1 MLTSKVEAG
10 DMEDYQ
16 TEKYQIRVVRNLFI
30 PMRDGATLAADLYCP
45 DADGEFPALLSFY
58 PYHKDDLIGAMNE
71 FPRRYLASRGY
82 AVLLID
88 FRGLGSSDGIVHQ
101 AMDRAEGRDGAEAV
115 EWIAA
120 QPWCDGNV
128 GMFGMSYGGIT
139 SLKVAFEHPPHLK
152 AIAPIMGTDD
162 IYLDYLYSG
171 GCLSCLPSFGAWG
184 SFMLA
189 MNLMPPTLIDPAG
202 RWYKVWQ
209 QRLEHALPY
218 IFPWQDHPSH
228 DEYWQSRAVDCSE
241 IKIPAFVIGGW
252 RDIFPEAMP
261 RVYEQLGS
269 ANKKLLMGPWMH
281 SLPDLSPHEP
291 VDYLPEMARFFDR
304 WLKNE
309 DNGVDREPAVTYFV
323 QGGANRWRSERKWPV
338 PRTAFSNFYLGAKGA
353 LTLDRTGDDSSER
366 YKARP
371 SVGTLA
377 GLWDPTAI
385 GIGLPLD
392 QNADDLA
399 SVAYTSAPQP
409 SDLEI
414 SGSPEALIK
423 ISVES
428 GDDVNLVVKL
438 CDVAPDGRSSLI
450 STGWLK
456 ATYRSSLETAE
467 PVPSGQIIEMKV
479 PMVAT
484 SYMVARRHRIR
495 VSISCSD
502 FPRIFPTRT
511 NPVIR
516 IHAGGRRGSHVR
528 LPITPAQKNS
538 NNHFEIRR
546 PDPAVNRSPLAIA
559 MTPRWSIERDLAS
572 DRVSVVTGSHQQSNI
587 LSGGT
592 MEMNHIARAS
602 VADAHPQG
610 AAVDGNT
617 TITLS
622 LPSVGKV
629 VVKTTSWI
637 GQDGMSLTGE
647 ICIEDKLIFEK
658 RWCK

>member
-1 MLTSKVEAG
+1 
-10 DMEDYQ
+10 MEN
-16 TEKYQIRVVRNLFI
+16 EKYQVRVERNLLI
-30 PMRDGATLAADLYCP
+30 PLRDGATLAADLYRP
-45 DADGEFPALLSFY
+45 DADGAFPALLSFY
-58 PYHKDDLIGAMNE
+58 PYHKDDLIGAANE
-71 FPRRYLASRGY
+71 FPRRYFAARGY
-82 AVLLID
+82 NVLLID

-115 EWIAA
+115 EWIAE

-128 GMFGMSYGGIT
+128 GMFGMSYGGIS
-139 SLKVAFEHPPHLK
+139 SLKVAFEQPPHLK
-152 AIAPIMGTDD
+152 AIVPIMGTDD
-162 IYLDYLYSG
+162 IYIDYLYSG

-202 RWYKVWQ
+202 RWYRVWQ

-218 IFPWQDHPSH
+218 IYPWQDHPSH
-228 DEYWQSRAVDCSE
+228 DEYWQSRAVDCSQ

-281 SLPDLSPHEP
+281 SLPDQSPHEP
-291 VDYLPEMARFFDR
+291 VDYLPEMTRFFDR

-309 DNGVDREPAVTYFV
+309 DNGIDREPAVTYFV
-323 QGGANRWRSERKWPV
+323 QGSANRWRSERKWPV
-338 PRTAFSNFYLGAKGA
+338 PRTTLSNFYLGAKQ
-353 LTLDRTGDDSSER
+353 TLSNDPAADDSSER
-366 YKARP
+366 YEARP

-377 GLWDPTAI
+377 GLWDPTAL

-392 QNADDLA
+392 QNHDDLA
-399 SVAYTSAPQP
+399 SVTFTSAPQP
-409 SDLEI
+409 SEIEI

-423 ISVES
+423 IAVES

-456 ATYRSSLETAE
+456 AAYRNSLENPE
-467 PVPSGQIIEMKV
+467 PVPTGQVIDMRV

-516 IHAGGRRGSHVR
+516 VYSGGRRGSHVR
-528 LPITPAQKNS
+528 IPIVPPPKNN
-538 NNHFEIRR
+538 NNHFEVRR
-546 PDPAVNRSPLAIA
+546 PDLTINRSPLAVA
-559 MTPRWSIERDLAS
+559 MTPRWTIERDLAS
-572 DRVSVVTGSHQQSNI
+572 GRVSVVTGSHQQSNLI
-587 LSGGT
+587 NGGSF
-592 MEMNHIARAS
+592 EMNHVARAS
-602 VADAHPQG
+602 VPDAQPQG
-610 AAVDGNT
+610 AAVDGDT
-617 TITLS
+617 VIALT

-629 VVKTTSWI
+629 IVKTTSWI
-637 GQDGMSLTGE
+637 GQDGMSLSGE
-647 ICIEDKLIFEK
+647 IRIEDKLVFEK
-658 RWCK
+658 HWRK

>member
-1 MLTSKVEAG
+1 MEHDKYQVKVE
-10 DMEDYQ
+10 
-16 TEKYQIRVVRNLFI
+16 RNLFI
-30 PMRDGATLAADLYCP
+30 PLRDGARLAADLYRP
-45 DADGEFPALLSFY
+45 DADGPFPALLSFY

-71 FPRRYLASRGY
+71 YPRRYFAERGY

-101 AMDRAEGRDGAEAV
+101 AMDRGEGRDGAEAV

-128 GMFGMSYGGIT
+128 GMFGLSYGGIT
-139 SLKVAFEHPPHLK
+139 SLKVAFEQPPHLK
-152 AIAPIMGTDD
+152 AIVPIMGTND
-162 IYLDYLYSG
+162 IFVDYLYSG

-189 MNLMPPTLIDPAG
+189 MNLMPPTLIDASG
-202 RWYKVWQ
+202 RWYRVWQ

-218 IFPWQDHPSH
+218 IYPWQDHPSH
-228 DEYWQSRAVDCSE
+228 DEYWQSRAVDCSQ

-281 SLPDLSPHEP
+281 GLPDLSAHEP
-291 VDYLPEMARFFDR
+291 VDYLAEVTRFFGH
-304 WLKNE
+304 WLKDQ
-309 DNGVDREPAVTYFV
+309 DNGIDREPAVTYFV
-323 QGGANRWRSERKWPV
+323 QGSANRWRSERKWPV
-338 PRTAFSNFYLGAKGA
+338 PRSTLNSYYLGAKGSLGTEPA
-353 LTLDRTGDDSSER
+353 GDDSSER
-366 YKARP
+366 YRGLP

-377 GLWDPTAI
+377 GLWDPTAL
-385 GIGLPLD
+385 GVGLPLD

-399 SVAYTSAPQP
+399 SVSYTSGPQQ

-423 ISVES
+423 IAVES
-428 GDDVNLVVKL
+428 GADVNLVVKL
-438 CDVAPDGRSSLI
+438 CDVGPDGSSSLI

-456 ATYRSSLETAE
+456 AAYRNSLESPE
-467 PVPSGQIIEMKV
+467 PVPIEQTFEMRV

-484 SYMVARRHRIR
+484 SYMVARRHRLR

-516 IHAGGRRGSHVR
+516 IYSGGRRGSHVKI
-528 LPITPAQKNS
+528 PISPPAKNN
-538 NNHFEIRR
+538 NNHVQVNR
-546 PDPAVNRSPLAIA
+546 PDPKINRSPLAVA
-559 MTPRWSIERDLAS
+559 MTPRWTIERDLAS
-572 DRVSVVTGSHQQSNI
+572 GRTIVTTGSRQQSNI
-587 LSGGT
+587 LNGGT
-592 MEMNHIARAS
+592 LEVDHLARAS
-602 VADAHPQG
+602 VTDALPEG

-617 TITLS
+617 TITMT

-637 GQDGMSLTGE
+637 GQDGISLSGR
-647 ICIEDKLIFEK
+647 ISIEGNVVFEK
-658 RWCK
+658 HWRK